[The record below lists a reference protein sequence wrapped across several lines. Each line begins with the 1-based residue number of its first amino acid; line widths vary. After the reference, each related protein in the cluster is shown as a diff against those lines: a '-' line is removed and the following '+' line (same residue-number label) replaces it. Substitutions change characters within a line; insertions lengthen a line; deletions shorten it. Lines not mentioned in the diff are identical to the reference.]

1 MLVAGGGLAYFRTGQ
16 LRPHR
21 DPPPTTNGKETENL
35 SETSA
40 NHAKDLN
47 SKKKK
52 KRGGI
57 KNVKVLAALLLQRIG
72 KGGMNELVAL
82 AIISVRVRICKAY
95 IVASSRFRYMEVGTY
110 WTWI

>member
-1 MLVAGGGLAYFRTGQ
+1 MAAAVLVAGGGLAYFRTGQ

-21 DPPPTTNGKETENL
+21 DSPPALNEKGTENL
-35 SETSA
+35 SETSD

-72 KGGMNELVAL
+72 RGGMNELVAL
-82 AIISVRVRICKAY
+82 AIISVRVSICFTY
-95 IVASSRFRYMEVGTY
+95 NVASSQFRCMEVVSY
-110 WTWI
+110 